1 MVIEVEP
8 TKEHFL
14 HGEEQNKELLSRQK
28 EDQRWVYY
36 LIIGSFGLITLLNF
50 LIPNFHWIKPE
61 PIEIKFGFIG
71 VILTFLGSVFFFRA
85 FFLKGGGNWFDLYW
99 WLCVILSIVLLYFG
113 LPILFG

>member
-1 MVIEVEP
+1 MAIEIEP
-8 TKEHFL
+8 KKEYL
-14 HGEEQNKELLSRQK
+14 LQGDEQCKELLSRHKEGQK
-28 EDQRWVYY
+28 WIYCI
-36 LIIGSFGLITLLNF
+36 IIGSLGLITLLNF
-50 LIPNFHWIKPE
+50 MIPDFHWIKPE